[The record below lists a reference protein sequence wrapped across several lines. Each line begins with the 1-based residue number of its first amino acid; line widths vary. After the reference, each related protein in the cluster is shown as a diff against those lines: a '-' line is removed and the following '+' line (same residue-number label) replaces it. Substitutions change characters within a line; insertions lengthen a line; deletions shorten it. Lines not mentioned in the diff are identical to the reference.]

1 MALIHL
7 SRSSNRCRCSA
18 WIPILLPQHHC
29 SPQAASRST
38 LDKKLLYPNNE
49 FSTKFQFYQTYL
61 IHQIG
66 SEAAS
71 LSSLWRWSI
80 FSLLFMFFYHFFH
93 FPLKFWFSR
102 LFVVH
107 AILVR
112 FGKSYFK
119 SIQWNHPSIIKIAEV
134 LFSRRKSETNT
145 ENSTFSKTVRYS
157 LSKSVIFT
165 VLTRIGNPKMP
176 YN

>member
-29 SPQAASRST
+29 SPQAAPRST

-93 FPLKFWFSR
+93 FPLKFWFSKLL
-102 LFVVH
+102 LFNVH
-107 AILVR
+107 AICFTQFLFDFNLILLIFMSGLFCGFNKNMKQKLGSWSLDSFSVWNMLYFHLLWRQMILV
-112 FGKSYFK
+112 
-119 SIQWNHPSIIKIAEV
+119 PV
-134 LFSRRKSETNT
+134 
-145 ENSTFSKTVRYS
+145 
-157 LSKSVIFT
+157 
-165 VLTRIGNPKMP
+165 
-176 YN
+176 

>member
-29 SPQAASRST
+29 SPQAAPRST

-93 FPLKFWFSR
+93 FPLK
-102 LFVVH
+102 LLILQAFVVH

-119 SIQWNHPSIIKIAEV
+119 PIQWNHLSIIKMAEV
-134 LFSRRKSETNT
+134 LFSRGKSETNT
-145 ENSTFSKTVRYS
+145 ENYTLFKNSK
-157 LSKSVIFT
+157 IFFFKKCHFH
-165 VLTRIGNPKMP
+165 RFDANW
-176 YN
+176 